1 MIINIIPK
9 INENYSKHITVVDN
23 FLDNPDEIR
32 EYALSLSYGER
43 YSVGVRTKPA
53 TFTPLYKPVFE
64 KILNNKII
72 SNFDTHDDDSST
84 NGCFQWCNEEVTP
97 VIHADNVNCGGVL
110 YLTPNAPPESGTVF
124 YEHIETGETTI
135 KNLSDTD
142 VIWNKGFYDFTPF
155 KEIDRV
161 ANVYNRLVLFDG
173 RHFHSGAPYFG
184 QTIEDSRLFQI
195 FFFTVDETN
204 DLRVKTK
211 HSGKRS
217 IRINPI

>member
-1 MIINIIPK
+1 MIFNIIPK

-23 FLDNPDEIR
+23 FLDNPDEMR

-43 YSVGVRTKPA
+43 YSVGVRTKPT

-97 VIHADNVNCGGVL
+97 VIHADNVNCAAVL
-110 YLTPNAPPESGTVF
+110 YLTPNAPRESGTAF
-124 YEHIETGETTI
+124 YEHKETGLRNVLGQDDEMI
-135 KNLSDTD
+135 DYVFQSGNL
-142 VIWNKGFYDFTPF
+142 DFTPF
-155 KEIDRV
+155 KEIERV
-161 ANVYNRLVLFDG
+161 ANVYNRLIIFDG
-173 RHFHSGAPYFG
+173 RNFHSGTSYFG
-184 QTIEDSRLFQI
+184 KTIEDSRLFQI
-195 FFFTVDETN
+195 FFFTVGETN
-204 DLRVKTK
+204 DLQPK